1 MDDFFSEFHGNTK
14 FNFHGFPPSAMQQ
27 FQQILEAMKEFEI
40 DQDNGENQQIFE
52 NKFNEFRQKSDQDLD
67 QFYQTDQLKTLIKSI
82 SPDHLNKEKQQ
93 FKPPAQVK
101 KFKQPDEDKI
111 MDKIHG
117 TFKEEIVPVK
127 PRRAKVQKIPVNP
140 HHFGGLPPYDIP
152 TQDSK
157 LFSRGWAKSVIS
169 IRNADGST
177 ETRKVELSPDGQ
189 TKTTIT
195 RQDANGKSSTESFIG
210 DGKSQIEVKSE
221 KTQDLATNEYAE
233 RNLVT
238 KDGYKIPCL
247 F

>member
-1 MDDFFSEFHGNTK
+1 M
-14 FNFHGFPPSAMQQ
+14 MQ
-27 FQQILEAMKEFEI
+27 FQEILDAMKEFEV
-40 DQDNGENQQIFE
+40 DPENDENQKIFE

-67 QFYQTDQLKTLIKSI
+67 GKLYADQLNTLLKNL
-82 SPDHLNKEKQQ
+82 SPDHLKKEKQQ
-93 FKPPAQVK
+93 FKPPVQVK

-117 TFKEEIVPVK
+117 TFKEEVVPVK
-127 PRRAKVQKIPVNP
+127 PRKSKVQKIPVHP

-152 TQDSK
+152 TTPNDSK

-177 ETRKVELSPDGQ
+177 ETRKVERSPDGQ

-195 RQDANGKSSTESFIG
+195 RRDSEGKSSTESFTG
-210 DGKSQIEVKSE
+210 DGKSGQIAAKSE
-221 KTQDLATNEYAE
+221 KITNLATEEYAE

-238 KDGYKIPCL
+238 KNGYKIPCL